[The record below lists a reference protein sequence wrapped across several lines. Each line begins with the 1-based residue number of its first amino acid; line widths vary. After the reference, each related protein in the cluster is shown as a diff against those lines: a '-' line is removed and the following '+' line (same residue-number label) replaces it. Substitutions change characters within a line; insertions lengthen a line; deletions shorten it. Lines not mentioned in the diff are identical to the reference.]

1 MANRDQE
8 SLDYYYHS
16 WSKRWSMT
24 RSASSRGVTS
34 ATANTSTNAAAAAST
49 HQRGCRCNWLRLR
62 QRILAKLC
70 RTTIVIV
77 LMLTVLVNLIFI
89 LEFGY
94 KSKQSSGPHLSADES
109 TGRANITDDSQSY
122 QQYLTLEIVSSQ
134 LRAAVS
140 VDGATMIDDNEV
152 GKGRGIHVLVLN
164 QRTGSVM
171 ARQIFDTYSPH
182 EDEAMSLFIN
192 LVSKGRIIVMTIKD
206 EGSFHLKQP
215 TRDLLQRY
223 GSKNSQIL
231 GWRDTWI
238 FVFQKE
244 GINSLLAQRGGGRCC
259 EHLGKS
265 SNFLSWG
272 ENLSV
277 TCKVRLSTDQHE
289 SECQWPDTEE
299 NQRRREFCSRV
310 EGYGSVC
317 DCHQP
322 TPINF
327 QPSPIPNNQ
336 IGNVPVAII
345 ASNRPHYL
353 YRMLRSLLRA
363 GGANKEMMTVF
374 IDGYFEEPMQVVRL
388 LGLKGV
394 QHKPLGTK
402 NARISQHYKASLSA
416 LFKQHPD
423 ARHAILVEEDLDV
436 SPDFFHYF
444 SQLAHLLDE
453 DPTLYCVS
461 AWNDHGYQHSAVNA
475 TLLYRVDTMPGLGW
489 MLTKKLFKEELEI
502 SWPTQDKM
510 WDWDMWMRKPSV
522 RRDRECVIPDVPRTY
537 HFGASGLNMNSFFQ
551 DTYFRKRALN
561 NQPDVQLR
569 GIENMKAANYE
580 RVVHTAVRNATV
592 LDHNIS
598 PCEESFIPNVSGE
611 TFVLYMKMEHAR
623 DTVTWLQ
630 IAKCFKIWD
639 LDARGSHKGL
649 WRFFIKNNSIM
660 VVGFPFSPYS
670 KFKPAPVIPIELRPA
685 STTPRSN

>member
-1 MANRDQE
+1 MEKDQCTV
-8 SLDYYYHS
+8 DYYYHS
-16 WSKRWSMT
+16 WSKRWSTKT
-24 RSASSRGVTS
+24 RSASRIVTS
-34 ATANTSTNAAAAAST
+34 ADNISTSAAT
-49 HQRGCRCNWLRLR
+49 HQRGCRCNWIRMR
-62 QRILAKLC
+62 RRIFAKLC

-77 LMLTVLVNLIFI
+77 ITLTILVNLIFI

-94 KSKQSSGPHLSADES
+94 KSKLSFSDEPTS
-109 TGRANITDDSQSY
+109 RANISDDGQSY
-122 QQYLTLEIVSSQ
+122 QYLTLEIVSSQ
-134 LRAAVS
+134 SRAAVS
-140 VDGATMIDDNEV
+140 VDGAMMIDDNEV

-164 QRTGSVM
+164 QRTGAVM

-182 EDEAMSLFIN
+182 EDEAMSLFVN

-238 FVFQKE
+238 FVFEKGDNPQ
-244 GINSLLAQRGGGRCC
+244 LRGVGGRCC

-272 ENLSV
+272 QPLSV

-289 SECQWPDTEE
+289 EECQWPDTEE

-322 TPINF
+322 TPITF

-336 IGNVPVAII
+336 IRNVPVAII
-345 ASNRPHYL
+345 ASDRPRYL
-353 YRMLRSLLRA
+353 YRMLRSLLRV

-374 IDGYFEEPMQVVRL
+374 IDGYYEEPMQVVRL
-388 LGLKGV
+388 FGLKGI
-394 QHKPLGTK
+394 QHKPLGIK
-402 NARISQHYKASLSA
+402 NARISQHYKASLST

-423 ARHAILVEEDLDV
+423 SRHAILVEEDLDV
-436 SPDFFHYF
+436 APDFFHYF
-444 SQLAHLLDE
+444 SQLVHLLDE

-489 MLTKKLFKEELEI
+489 MLTRKLFKEELETL
-502 SWPTQDKM
+502 WPTQDKM

-561 NQPDVQLR
+561 NQADVQLHD
-569 GIENMKAANYE
+569 IENMKAINYE
-580 RVVHTAVRNATV
+580 RVVETAVSNATV
-592 LDHNIS
+592 LDHTIS
-598 PCEESFIPNVSGE
+598 PCEESFIPNVTGE
-611 TFVLYMKMEHAR
+611 TFVVYMKMEHAR

-649 WRFFIKNNSIM
+649 WRFYLKNNSIV
-660 VVGFPFSPYS
+660 VVGVPFSPYS
-670 KFKPAPVIPIELRPA
+670 KFKPTKLNPIELH
-685 STTPRSN
+685 STVTTRKSN

>member
-1 MANRDQE
+1 MEKDQCPV
-8 SLDYYYHS
+8 DYYYHS
-16 WSKRWSMT
+16 WSKRWPT
-24 RSASSRGVTS
+24 RSATRIVTS
-34 ATANTSTNAAAAAST
+34 SDNISTSVAT
-49 HQRGCRCNWLRLR
+49 HQRHCRCNWIRR
-62 QRILAKLC
+62 RILAKLC

-77 LMLTVLVNLIFI
+77 LTLTILVNLIFI

-94 KSKQSSGPHLSADES
+94 KSKLIISDEPTS
-109 TGRANITDDSQSY
+109 RANISDDGQSY
-122 QQYLTLEIVSSQ
+122 QYLTLDIVSSQ
-134 LRAAVS
+134 SRAAVS
-140 VDGATMIDDNEV
+140 VDGAMMIDDNEV

-164 QRTGSVM
+164 QRTGAVM

-182 EDEAMSLFIN
+182 EDEAMSLFVN

-215 TRDLLQRY
+215 ARDLLQRF

-244 GINSLLAQRGGGRCC
+244 DARRGGMCC

-272 ENLSV
+272 QPLLV

-289 SECQWPDTEE
+289 EECQWPDTEE

-322 TPINF
+322 TPITF
-327 QPSPIPNNQ
+327 QPSPIPSNQ
-336 IGNVPVAII
+336 IRNVPVAII
-345 ASNRPHYL
+345 ASDRPRYL

-374 IDGYFEEPMQVVRL
+374 IDGYYEEPMQVVRL
-388 LGLKGV
+388 FGLKGI
-394 QHKPLGTK
+394 QHKPLGIK
-402 NARISQHYKASLSA
+402 NARISQHYKASLST

-423 ARHAILVEEDLDV
+423 SRHAILVEEDLDV
-436 SPDFFHYF
+436 APDFFHYF
-444 SQLAHLLDE
+444 SQLVHLLDE

-461 AWNDHGYQHSAVNA
+461 AWNDHGYQHSSVNA
-475 TLLYRVDTMPGLGW
+475 TLLYRVETMPGLGW
-489 MLTKKLFKEELEI
+489 MLSRKLFKEELEPA
-502 SWPTQDKM
+502 WPTQDKM

-561 NQPDVQLR
+561 NLADVQLHD
-569 GIENMKAANYE
+569 IENMKAINYE
-580 RVVHTAVRNATV
+580 RVIETAVSNATL
-592 LDHNIS
+592 LDHTIS
-598 PCEESFIPNVSGE
+598 PCEESFIPNVAGE
-611 TFVLYMKMEHAR
+611 TFVMYMKMEHAR

-649 WRFFIKNNSIM
+649 WRFYLKNNSIV
-660 VVGFPFSPYS
+660 VVGVPFSPYS
-670 KFKPAPVIPIELRPA
+670 KFKPTTLNPMELHPA
-685 STTPRSN
+685 VTTRKTN